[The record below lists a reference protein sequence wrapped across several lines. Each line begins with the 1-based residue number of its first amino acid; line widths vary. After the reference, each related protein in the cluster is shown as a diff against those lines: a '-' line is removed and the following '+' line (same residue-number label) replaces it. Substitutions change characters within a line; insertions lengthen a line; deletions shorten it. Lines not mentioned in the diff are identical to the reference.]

1 MTLVIL
7 LFMILTGCISKQV
20 PRHPDDIPV
29 NNLNTAIQILAPKE
43 WNNFKINKPVDLQII
58 NISDKDIVFL
68 SGFDK
73 ELFLIQ
79 DGQLVKIEDTMLQV
93 DATVTFSDGPLIIND
108 DTLAPGE
115 STVLVFKVLLE
126 NELSVVRIY
135 VKGKYKDTEESV
147 SGYLDIVLKP

>member
-1 MTLVIL
+1 M
-7 LFMILTGCISKQV
+7 
-20 PRHPDDIPV
+20 
-29 NNLNTAIQILAPKE
+29 
-43 WNNFKINKPVDLQII
+43 
-58 NISDKDIVFL
+58 FL

-93 DATVTFSDGPLIIND
+93 DATVTFSDGTLIIND